1 MTVLTAQGLGGEA
14 FGAFVII
21 IQVVV
26 FAQIAVVFTLDT
38 ALLRYVPEF
47 RQVGDARGLRR
58 LAMRVGG
65 LQTALFGLVGGALW
79 ASWDRLNA
87 FYDVELTGVWV
98 TALVLLGAMAARD
111 TMAAMLTAFYETRV
125 RAVASTV
132 GGLAGLAALGWL
144 VWGADAGVDGAL
156 GAFAVRA
163 LVSTL
168 IMAWAF
174 GRLWREFCREGP
186 SNTTVNREVSV
197 PMSRLLR
204 FSGLYFLDWL
214 LGMIVWRQSETLVL
228 GRYAA
233 KTTVG
238 AYSLG
243 YELPQ
248 RLVEFFPNVFA
259 SVANVFATD
268 RFLVN
273 PETLGRSL
281 RRYTEILYFIVAPL
295 ALAGAAVAIPV
306 VALFLEPAMSA
317 AGPLA
322 ATFFV
327 VQSLMYLLAP
337 YRFAVRIEEKLW
349 VSVKLN
355 LIVAAVNIGWDFLL
369 IPVYGVAGAVA
380 AVVLAQ
386 LFTIGL
392 RVWAYRRL
400 FPYIEVP
407 WAYIARCYLA
417 AMPWLGWLGV
427 WWASNGSPLGMV
439 LAAAPLGVLWVLSVR
454 RLGLVTPELTLLVQ
468 RSPYGDEWPV
478 RWALQL
484 LGTDRQ

>member
-125 RAVASTV
+125 LAVASTV

-144 VWGADAGVDGAL
+144 VWGTDAGVDGAL

-186 SNTTVNREVSV
+186 SNTTVNR
-197 PMSRLLR
+197 
-204 FSGLYFLDWL
+204 
-214 LGMIVWRQSETLVL
+214 
-228 GRYAA
+228 
-233 KTTVG
+233 
-238 AYSLG
+238 
-243 YELPQ
+243 
-248 RLVEFFPNVFA
+248 RLV
-259 SVANVFATD
+259 
-268 RFLVN
+268 
-273 PETLGRSL
+273 
-281 RRYTEILYFIVAPL
+281 
-295 ALAGAAVAIPV
+295 
-306 VALFLEPAMSA
+306 
-317 AGPLA
+317 
-322 ATFFV
+322 
-327 VQSLMYLLAP
+327 
-337 YRFAVRIEEKLW
+337 
-349 VSVKLN
+349 
-355 LIVAAVNIGWDFLL
+355 
-369 IPVYGVAGAVA
+369 
-380 AVVLAQ
+380 
-386 LFTIGL
+386 
-392 RVWAYRRL
+392 
-400 FPYIEVP
+400 
-407 WAYIARCYLA
+407 
-417 AMPWLGWLGV
+417 
-427 WWASNGSPLGMV
+427 SP
-439 LAAAPLGVLWVLSVR
+439 
-454 RLGLVTPELTLLVQ
+454 
-468 RSPYGDEWPV
+468 
-478 RWALQL
+478 
-484 LGTDRQ
+484 